1 MQKLAI
7 FCVLIA
13 GVVGFNL
20 AHAKKMDKGT
30 CTQVLQAGSYND
42 LLEQVCGFDGGVA
55 DNFKALYMHGQCNDV
70 LTEKEVQ
77 ELQQFSIQKGGVE
90 YATKKMYEY
99 RDKAIRQLQHFAT
112 SATKNAV
119 MEYATYV
126 IERNK

>member
-20 AHAKKMDKGT
+20 AHAKKMDKGM

-70 LTEKEVQ
+70 LTEKEVHKLVG
-77 ELQQFSIQKGGVE
+77 EVGDDTFMRYKAHGKHGFCEGNIEAYADLVE
-90 YATKKMYEY
+90 QAK
-99 RDKAIRQLQHFAT
+99 
-112 SATKNAV
+112 
-119 MEYATYV
+119 
-126 IERNK
+126 